1 MKNFTTSC
9 PHCKAEI
16 QAQTDWIGLEAAC
29 PTCGKNFRIS
39 APTRSKIS
47 KIMSFFDFRKK
58 YFFGRSFVGIS
69 WVVALIFLFFS
80 IYTIIMK
87 IQQRAD
93 EVRIMENQWNNSN
106 EKAEFIRKLKELQD
120 DFADHYSKSVNALT
134 KRKNVNRVFNNPI
147 DKSKKEKE
155 LTPEGLTM
163 PSNLSHA
170 DCYFNQDLFSSA
182 DIEESISSLKT
193 MKGKIDQLHE
203 IFYHQIIAKFDSN
216 SGTFSVK
223 KKTQGKGLR
232 LGEDD
237 NGYNFYRETQNM
249 YDHIKGIQRSLKD
262 KTSDQEIKTAPEL
275 EKLKRQLL
283 FLEKYLFRFKANNIE
298 LQGLTSNI
306 EASAD
311 FGKNDPWKKELYTV
325 LLRLNEGWNIDI
337 SYKLLDK
344 GLKLYLER
352 QTEKEEGFEEAWD
365 RCRRDCIYLF
375 FKEFLFALLIS
386 FMIVVFADYLKA
398 HFEMAIKICEEK

>member
-16 QAQTDWIGLEAAC
+16 QAQADWIGLEAAC

-69 WVVALIFLFFS
+69 WVIALIFLFFS

-87 IQQRAD
+87 IQQRTD

-106 EKAEFIRKLKELQD
+106 EKRKYIKDIQDLQKS
-120 DFADHYSKSVNALT
+120 FLDHYSKSVNALT
-134 KRKNVNRVFNNPI
+134 KRQNVQKASVKPF
-147 DKSKKEKE
+147 DKSSKEKP
-155 LTPEGLTM
+155 LTPEGLTIT
-163 PSNLSHA
+163 NDLTHA
-170 DCYFNQDLFSSA
+170 NCYLNEDLISSA

-193 MKGKIDQLHE
+193 MKGKIEQLHE

-223 KKTQGKGLR
+223 RKTQGKGLR

-237 NGYNFYRETQNM
+237 NGYNFYLETQDM

-298 LQGLTSNI
+298 LEGLTSNI

-311 FGKNDPWKKELYTV
+311 FGKNDLWKKELYSV

-344 GLKLYLER
+344 ELNLYLER
-352 QTEKEEGFEEAWD
+352 QTENEEEFEEAWD

>member
-16 QAQTDWIGLEAAC
+16 QAETDWIGLEAAC

-69 WVVALIFLFFS
+69 WVVALIFLLFS
-80 IYTIIMK
+80 IFTIIMK
-87 IQQRAD
+87 IQQRAN
-93 EVRIMENQWNNSN
+93 EVRTMENLWNNSN
-106 EKAEFIRKLKELQD
+106 EKRKYIKDIQDLQKSLL
-120 DFADHYSKSVNALT
+120 DHYSKSVNALT
-134 KRKNVNRVFNNPI
+134 KRQNVQKASVKPF
-147 DKSKKEKE
+147 DKSSKKKP
-155 LTPEGLTM
+155 LTPEGLTIT
-163 PSNLSHA
+163 NDLTHA
-170 DCYFNQDLFSSA
+170 NCYFNEDLISSA

-193 MKGKIDQLHE
+193 MKGKIEQLHE

-223 KKTQGKGLR
+223 RKTQGKGLR

-237 NGYNFYRETQNM
+237 NGYDFYPETPDMKEYITKLQEV
-249 YDHIKGIQRSLKD
+249 LK
-262 KTSDQEIKTAPEL
+262 KNTSDQKIKTAPEL

-283 FLEKYLFRFKANNIE
+283 FLKKYLFRHKGNTIN
-298 LQGLTSNI
+298 LQGIRSNI
-306 EASAD
+306 DASAE
-311 FGKNDPWKKELYTV
+311 FGKENLWKKELYSV

-344 GLKLYLER
+344 ELKLYLER
-352 QTEKEEGFEEAWD
+352 QTEKEEEFEEAWD
-365 RCRRDCIYLF
+365 GCRRDCIYLF